1 MARATATLR
10 AFFCTE
16 LDSELKERL
25 GEISRRLRRLPVKAA
40 WVKLENL
47 HITLKF
53 LGDVDEALIPALEEA
68 ARWALRESGID
79 GEITWTLDRLGAFP
93 NVERPR
99 VVWVGSSE
107 EPEALARLAARLESA
122 LEPLGFAPEG
132 RGFAAHITLG
142 RVKERAPSPSI
153 SELTRALKEHR
164 EFRYEARVDSLTLM
178 KSELTPQGA
187 NYTPLFRVPF
197 ASATFTGEGE

>member
-1 MARATATLR
+1 MATLR
-10 AFFCTE
+10 MFFCAE
-16 LDSELKERL
+16 LDGGLREELDR
-25 GEISRRLRRLPVKAA
+25 ITAALRRAPVRAS
-40 WVKLENL
+40 WVKRDNL

-53 LGDVDEALIPALEEA
+53 LGDVDESLVPALQEA
-68 ARWALRESGID
+68 ARRALRESGID

-93 NVERPR
+93 NLERPR

-107 EPEALARLAARLESA
+107 EPEALARLAARLERA

-132 RGFAAHITLG
+132 RGFTAHITLG
-142 RVKERAPSPSI
+142 RVKERAPSPNV

-164 EFRYEARVDSLTLM
+164 EFRYGARVDSLTLM

-187 NYTPLFRVPF
+187 VYTPLFRVPF
-197 ASATFTGEGE
+197 ASSTSAGEGE